1 MPALFRRGIV
11 SLGTIQRWAVSG
23 LLVAAGLT
31 AGMAGFLP
39 TPAYAQD
46 ELSRKVK
53 SKVSPVYP
61 DIARRMSI
69 SGVVKVVVVV
79 APNGAVKSTK
89 VVGGHPILVNA
100 AMDALKKW
108 KFEPSSEES
117 TGTVEFKFQ
126 PMEQN

>member
-1 MPALFRRGIV
+1 
-11 SLGTIQRWAVSG
+11 
-23 LLVAAGLT
+23 
-31 AGMAGFLP
+31 MAGFLP